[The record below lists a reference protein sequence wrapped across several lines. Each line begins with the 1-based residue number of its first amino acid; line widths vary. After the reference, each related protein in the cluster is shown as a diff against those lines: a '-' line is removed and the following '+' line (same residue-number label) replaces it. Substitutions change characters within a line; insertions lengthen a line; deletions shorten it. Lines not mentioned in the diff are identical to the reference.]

1 MCGVRSSKALSTS
14 FDWRL
19 LNVFVFVAYNKRNSK
34 ISSSSEE
41 LESCSQGAS
50 IIHVQWSLNIV
61 CMRIRVISWADS
73 FASAHLEEMFTRAQN
88 YSTCWIFGADGTR
101 DEMHWKRHRTLA
113 FSPYGIVHERSFAK
127 QIALVCAGLYGVSH
141 EWSFAKQIY
150 SSSVPTVLVAS
161 NQASSLGPILA
172 PFFFRSSLRSG
183 DWVLCGENWVQ
194 HSQWYLSM
202 LHPFA
207 TTRAFREIRFRTR
220 DWFSWMSMKCKL
232 LR

>member
-34 ISSSSEE
+34 ISSPSEE

-61 CMRIRVISWADS
+61 RMRIRVISWADS

-113 FSPYGIVHERSFAK
+113 FSPYGIVHEWSFAK
-127 QIALVCAGLYGVSH
+127 QIALVCAGLYGISH

-172 PFFFRSSLRSG
+172 PFFYSL
-183 DWVLCGENWVQ
+183 
-194 HSQWYLSM
+194 
-202 LHPFA
+202 FA
-207 TTRAFREIRFRTR
+207 ALRGLGPMRG
-220 DWFSWMSMKCKL
+220 KL
-232 LR
+232 GPTQPVVFEYVTPVCNDTCIPGNSFPNSRLVFVDVNEM